1 MLNMFEAIEYKNQE
15 SEKFI
20 LNLIAPKIPKP
31 LPIKVAYYKS
41 VCGKIVYH
49 ITTRD

>member
-1 MLNMFEAIEYKNQE
+1 MLNMFEAIEFKNPSDQE
-15 SEKFI
+15 FI
-20 LNLIAPKIPKP
+20 NNLLAPKI
-31 LPIKVAYYKS
+31 LPVKVAYYKS